1 MAEETPEQLAAEA
14 ARKEARKAEKAERK
28 AALKERQKIKKDE
41 AKKSLDDFMTDV
53 KALAGEKKDDAANA
67 IIHFSV
73 NAMDKAEDASIEA
86 QRIRLKPVFYDQIK
100 ISPAPDMIY
109 ICEQDKAHKSSSVC
123 KGSIGHMARAAKMD
137 VLYLYPESVDI
148 YGVTFIPTE
157 EEDVYYRHPFGENKY
172 ISLDEYFLRVKE
184 EKINELNRIAQD
196 LGATYVQITLMSERK
211 TFTKAK
217 GKAGIKGPVSIGAN
231 GSIEGM
237 DLQKIDISTETT
249 FGGNKPKKPKVLY
262 FANDDKIQTLIQMR
276 LKKGNVLKD
285 QKYYIKY
292 NSAATINGDLAVNI
306 DLALKKMKVKGN
318 ASISNQAEEE
328 NRWYFEYI
336 IKFPD

>member
-1 MAEETPEQLAAEA
+1 MAKKTPEQLAAEA
-14 ARKEARKAEKAERK
+14 ARKEAKKAEKAERK

-172 ISLDEYFLRVKE
+172 NIYGLFLSAPHQWVC
-184 EKINELNRIAQD
+184 
-196 LGATYVQITLMSERK
+196 
-211 TFTKAK
+211 
-217 GKAGIKGPVSIGAN
+217 
-231 GSIEGM
+231 
-237 DLQKIDISTETT
+237 TT
-249 FGGNKPKKPKVLY
+249 SVGGRDWLRRS
-262 FANDDKIQTLIQMR
+262 M
-276 LKKGNVLKD
+276 
-285 QKYYIKY
+285 
-292 NSAATINGDLAVNI
+292 
-306 DLALKKMKVKGN
+306 
-318 ASISNQAEEE
+318 ASITRVASCLKAAPLTSLTLTTGCPSSLPLQMLAT
-328 NRWYFEYI
+328 RGI
-336 IKFPD
+336 CPSSSTPSVSASCLPPS